1 MHGCHV
7 ARAAAVWL
15 LRRLESAHSDYAR
28 TSRDMPSLPKQVL
41 FVRHG
46 QGVHNLEGG
55 DKESPDPAVRQTNRQ
70 PAMHSPQPACL
81 LTE

>member
-1 MHGCHV
+1 M
-7 ARAAAVWL
+7 
-15 LRRLESAHSDYAR
+15 SDYA
-28 TSRDMPSLPKQVL
+28 TKHQPRDMPSLPKQVL

-70 PAMHSPQPACL
+70 PAMHSLQPASADRVTLSVLFHGWCS
-81 LTE
+81 